1 MLGIR
6 NNPNKMF
13 NAAFWLGRISCAVG
27 LSIAAVCSVAQ
38 AEWNFVGLLASYKGT
53 PNFDRCEY
61 RVEVQY
67 PSVPGEFGSDSVVLT
82 NRYKYRYSREGGWLD
97 LLSGPAPE
105 HMTNHLSIGG
115 LFAEE
120 KFNNSDE
127 LIGNHNLRSE
137 TFEIRF
143 HTNEKGQRDPN
154 EAGIRFDNP
163 KTGERDYVEVKAKSV
178 RLFESCSGQK

>member
-1 MLGIR
+1 MLRIR

-13 NAAFWLGRISCAVG
+13 NAASWLGRLSCAVG

-38 AEWNFVGLLASYKGT
+38 AEWKFVGMLATYKGI
-53 PNFDRCEY
+53 PNFDLCEY

-67 PSVPGEFGSDSVVLT
+67 PSLPGEFGSDSVVLT
-82 NRYKYRYSREGGWLD
+82 NRYKYRYSREGGYLD
-97 LLSGPAPE
+97 ALSGLAPE
-105 HMTNHLSIGG
+105 FMTSHLSIGG

-120 KFNNSDE
+120 EFNNSDK
-127 LIGNHNLRSE
+127 LIGDHNFRSE

-163 KTGERDYVEVKAKSV
+163 KTGTRDYIVVKAKSV